1 MAEGVEGLTRDKTCK
16 PGKPP
21 PTGTVQRVVNL
32 ALGPL
37 PGGTTHWTGRML
49 AKAAGVSLRSEGPG
63 WESNPRHRRQLCD
76 PQASE
81 GPPMV
86 GPASSLDVP
95 LHPTSVEGFFAKLT
109 RRRLKRGVF
118 RSVVDLQVAINHF
131 VTETNADPKPFVWTA
146 DPKRVSNVGS
156 KRYTGTLA
164 RSHRAAQRSSVPFGR
179 DFKTAEHDCVAGPDY
194 PAIPGRTE
202 CRLNDFR
209 RR

>member
-1 MAEGVEGLTRDKTCK
+1 MAEGVEELTRDKTCK

-32 ALGPL
+32 ALEPL

-146 DPKRVSNVGS
+146 DPKRV
-156 KRYTGTLA
+156 LA
-164 RSHRAAQRSSVPFGR
+164 CQTWEASVTRALWLDLTERRNGVP
-179 DFKTAEHDCVAGPDY
+179 
-194 PAIPGRTE
+194 
-202 CRLNDFR
+202 CRLAETSKQLNMTAWPAPIIRQFQGELSAA
-209 RR
+209 